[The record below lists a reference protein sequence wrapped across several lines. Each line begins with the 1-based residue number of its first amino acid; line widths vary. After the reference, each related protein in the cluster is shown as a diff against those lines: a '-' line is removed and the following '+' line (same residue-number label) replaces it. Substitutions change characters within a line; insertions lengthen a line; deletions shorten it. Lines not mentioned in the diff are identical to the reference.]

1 MTEWTKESKENY
13 DWLVKS
19 KEQLKHG
26 QYAEH
31 NRTDVNGDNMD
42 FNRLLEKQKKQEQKY
57 RGFRSGR
64 RLASWK
70 N

>member
-26 QYAEH
+26 QYSEH

-42 FNRLLEKQKKQEQKY
+42 FNRLLEK
-57 RGFRSGR
+57 
-64 RLASWK
+64 
-70 N
+70 